1 MRPWAQQSFW
11 FGLSVPRWAWL
22 SLAAAACS
30 CNTAGSTWMNQ
41 PLSTGAWGDSPASE
55 GSARGTS
62 QDDPRASPPPRVQ
75 SRVLSD
81 APPSDDRFVPLSPG
95 TASSS
100 SPASITAPAVKL
112 TPSGV
117 TKRVN
122 PRAPGG
128 RVLGTFRNTYYD
140 FPSESDFSGETVAL
154 KNPRCKT
161 IKKVARTFYESLCVQ
176 GSGTLSSG
184 STVSFAKRDCECAEL
199 CPRTGQHI
207 CFDELDSKTYPWGR
221 GATGRAITPLLTVAV
236 DSDLVPLDTPVYIPE
251 YDGIPRDPARSTS
264 HDGCFIAQDRG
275 VRVKGE
281 HVDVFTG
288 HREITALWNNLV
300 PSNRGVTVIVDHPR
314 CARIAPSR

>member
-1 MRPWAQQSFW
+1 MSIC
-11 FGLSVPRWAWL
+11 RWAWPAL
-22 SLAAAACS
+22 GACVWS
-30 CNTAGSTWMNQ
+30 CTTAGSTWMNQ
-41 PLSTGAWGDSPASE
+41 PLSTGAWGDDPPPA
-55 GSARGTS
+55 GSVRSTA
-62 QDDPRASPPPRVQ
+62 QDDPKAQPPARVQ

-81 APPSDDRFVPLSPG
+81 APPSDDGFVPLTPSA
-95 TASSS
+95 ASSAPS
-100 SPASITAPAVKL
+100 APISAPAPAKL
-112 TPSGV
+112 
-117 TKRVN
+117 N

-140 FPSESDFSGETVAL
+140 FPNESDFSGETVAL
-154 KNPRCKT
+154 KNPSCKT
-161 IKKVARTFYESLCVQ
+161 IKSVARSFYESLCVQ

-207 CFDELDSKTYPWGR
+207 CFDELDAKTYPWGR
-221 GATGRAITPLLTVAV
+221 GATGRAITPLLTIAV

-251 YDGIPRDPARSTS
+251 YDGIPRDPARSAV

-288 HREITALWNNLV
+288 HREITALWNGLV

-314 CARIAPSR
+314 CARATPNR

>member
-1 MRPWAQQSFW
+1 MRPSAQQS
-11 FGLSVPRWAWL
+11 LQLVVTKVPRWAWL
-22 SLAAAACS
+22 SLAATAWS
-30 CNTAGSTWMNQ
+30 CTTAGSTWMNQ
-41 PLSTGAWGDSPASE
+41 PLSTGAWGDDPAPQ
-55 GSARGTS
+55 GSARSTS
-62 QDDPRASPPPRVQ
+62 QDDPKALPPPRVQ

-81 APPSDDRFVPLSPG
+81 TPANDDRFLPLSQNSA
-95 TASSS
+95 ASSS
-100 SPASITAPAVKL
+100 SASITSPPAKL
-112 TPSGV
+112 
-117 TKRVN
+117 N

-140 FPSESDFSGETVAL
+140 FPSESDFSGDTVSL

-161 IKKVARTFYESLCVQ
+161 IKTVARTFYESLCVQ

-199 CPRTGQHI
+199 CPCTGQHI

-221 GATGRAITPLLTVAV
+221 GATGRAITPLVTLAV
-236 DSDLVPLDTPVYIPE
+236 DSDLIPLDTPVYIPE
-251 YDGIPRDPARSTS
+251 YDGIPRDPSRSTS

-314 CARIAPSR
+314 CARVAPSR